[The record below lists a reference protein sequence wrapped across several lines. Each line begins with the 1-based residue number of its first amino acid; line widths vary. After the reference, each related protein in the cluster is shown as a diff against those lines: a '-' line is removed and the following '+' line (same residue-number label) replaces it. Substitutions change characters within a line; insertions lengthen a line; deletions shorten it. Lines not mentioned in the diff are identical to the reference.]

1 MKKYF
6 MKQVTYSPLK
16 IEVLSAFP
24 LVIETIPFTS
34 TEIAGVIY
42 MRWFFIVCSHQN
54 ESILSQFSIT
64 EVLAHVPVLSSS
76 A

>member
-1 MKKYF
+1 

-42 MRWFFIVCSHQN
+42 MWWFFIVCSH
-54 ESILSQFSIT
+54 
-64 EVLAHVPVLSSS
+64 
-76 A
+76 